1 MVAMLSTNHDTQ
13 AHLAEL
19 AEYVAIPSISRDASL
34 ETMTEAANWLVGQL
48 DFADAYVDAT
58 AGHPVV
64 RGQWIQDPSA
74 PTILVYGHY
83 DVQPTGDL
91 AEWITPPFELTID
104 GDVMRGRGCTDDKG
118 PVFIVLKVAQAF
130 MAQEGRLPLNIKFL
144 FEGEE
149 EIGSE
154 HLEKYVREHAKE
166 LACDLVI
173 SADGAMW
180 RPSEPSLSLMSKGLV
195 TLSVE
200 VHGANDDLHSGRF
213 GGTVANPLHGLA
225 QIIASLHTPEGA
237 VAVDGFYDGI
247 KPLSDER
254 RRELAE
260 VSFDDEQWRG
270 QLGVPELFGEPGYS
284 TIERLWERP
293 TLEVNGMEGGG
304 KYTVIPHVAAAH
316 ISCRLVPGQ
325 DPAHVLAAVVAHLER
340 QSAPGLT
347 VKVLP
352 DEAMVPAYTISADHP
367 AIRAATEALARTYP
381 GEKVLLA
388 CIAGTLPA
396 TALFESALGAK
407 TLFFSFSTSDEKLHA
422 PNEFMRIRRL
432 GEGMQAW
439 EQLWR
444 LLADGPHRL
453 EKVTFF
459 ND

>member
-1 MVAMLSTNHDTQ
+1 MLSTNPDTQ
-13 AHLAEL
+13 QYLDEL
-19 AEYVAIPSISRDASL
+19 AEYVAIPSISRDATSDV
-34 ETMTEAANWLVGQL
+34 MTDAASWLVRQL
-48 DFADAYVDAT
+48 VFANAYVDET

-64 RGQWIQDPSA
+64 RGEWIADPYA

-91 AEWITPPFELTID
+91 AEWITPPFELSID

-118 PVFIVLKVAQAF
+118 PVYIVLKVAQAF
-130 MAQEGRLPLNIKFL
+130 MEQEGKLPLNVKFL

-149 EIGSE
+149 EIGSP
-154 HLEKYVREHAKE
+154 HLDVYVRAHAKE

-180 RPSEPSLSLMSKGLV
+180 RASEPSLSLMSKGLV

-213 GGTVANPLHGLA
+213 GGTVANPIHGLA
-225 QIIASLHTPEGA
+225 QIVTSLHTPEGA
-237 VAVDGFYDGI
+237 VAVEGFYDGVT
-247 KPLSDER
+247 PLSDGR
-254 RRELAE
+254 RSELRA
-260 VSFDDEQWRG
+260 VSFDEEQYRE
-270 QLGVPELFGEPGYS
+270 QLGVTEVFGEPGYS

-293 TLEVNGMEGGG
+293 TLEVNGIEGGG
-304 KYTVIPHVAAAH
+304 KYTVIPHVAKAH

-325 DPAHVLAAVVAHLER
+325 DPSHVLSSIITHLER
-340 QSAPGLT
+340 QPAPGLT
-347 VKVLP
+347 VKILP
-352 DEAMVPAYTISADHP
+352 DAAKVPAYTIDANHP
-367 AIRAATEALARTYP
+367 AVRAATEALASVYP

-396 TALFESALGAK
+396 TALFESELGAK
-407 TLFFSFSTSDEKLHA
+407 TLFFSFSTADEKLHA

-432 GEGMQAW
+432 GEGMRAW

-444 LLADGPHRL
+444 LLAEGPHRL
-453 EKVTFF
+453 EKVSVA

>member
-1 MVAMLSTNHDTQ
+1 MLSINPDTQ
-13 AHLAEL
+13 HYLDEL
-19 AEYVAIPSISRDASL
+19 AEYVAIPSISRDASSDV
-34 ETMTEAANWLVGQL
+34 MSDAANWLVRQL
-48 DFADAYVDAT
+48 GFANAYVDT
-58 AGHPVV
+58 TGGHPLV
-64 RGQWIQDPSA
+64 RGEWIADSSA

-91 AEWITPPFELTID
+91 DEWITPPFELRVD

-118 PVFIVLKVAQAF
+118 PVYIVLKVAQAF
-130 MAQEGRLPLNIKFL
+130 MEQEGRLPLNVKFL

-149 EIGSE
+149 EIGSP
-154 HLEKYVREHAKE
+154 HLDAYVREHAQE

-180 RPSEPSLSLMSKGLV
+180 RASEPSLSLMSKGLV

-213 GGTVANPLHGLA
+213 GGTVANSIHGLT
-225 QIIASLHTPEGA
+225 QIIASLHSPDGR
-237 VAVDGFYDGI
+237 VAVEGFYDGI
-247 KPLSDER
+247 APLSDER
-254 RRELAE
+254 RSELRA
-260 VSFDDEQWRG
+260 VSFDEDQYRE
-270 QLGVPELFGEPGYS
+270 QLGVTEVFGEAGYS

-293 TLEVNGMEGGG
+293 TLEVNGIEAGG
-304 KYTVIPHVAAAH
+304 KYTVIPHVAKTH

-325 DPAHVLAAVVAHLER
+325 DPSHVLSSVIAHIE
-340 QSAPGLT
+340 QQATPGLT
-347 VKVLP
+347 VIVLP
-352 DEAMVPAYTISADHP
+352 DAAKVPAYTISANHP
-367 AIRAATEALARTYP
+367 AVRAATEALAGVYP

-396 TALFESALGAK
+396 TALFETELGTK
-407 TLFFSFSTSDEKLHA
+407 TLFFSFSTADEKLHA

-432 GEGMQAW
+432 GEGMRAW

-453 EKVTFF
+453 EKLSPVHG
-459 ND
+459 

>member
-1 MVAMLSTNHDTQ
+1 MLSTRYDTE

-34 ETMTEAANWLVGQL
+34 ETMTEAANWLVRQL
-48 DFADAYVDAT
+48 GFANAYVDAT

-64 RGQWIQDPSA
+64 RGQWLEDPSA

-91 AEWITPPFELTID
+91 AEWITPPFELTVD

-130 MAQEGRLPLNIKFL
+130 IAQEGRLPLNIKFL

-149 EIGSE
+149 EVGST
-154 HLEKYVREHAKE
+154 HLEEYVREHARE

-200 VHGANDDLHSGRF
+200 VHGAHDDLHSGRF

-225 QIIASLHTPEGA
+225 QIVASLHTPEGA
-237 VAVDGFYDGI
+237 IAVEGFYDGI

-254 RRELAE
+254 RRELAD
-260 VSFDDEQWRG
+260 VSFDETQWRD
-270 QLGVPELFGEPGYS
+270 QLGVPELFGEPGFS

-304 KYTVIPHVAAAH
+304 KYTVIPHVAVAH
-316 ISCRLVPGQ
+316 LSCRLVPGQ

-340 QSAPGLT
+340 QGVPGLT
-347 VKVLP
+347 IKVLP
-352 DEAMVPAYTISADHP
+352 DEAIVPAYTISADHP
-367 AIRAATEALARTYP
+367 AIRAAAEALAGTYP

-432 GEGMQAW
+432 GEGMKAW

-453 EKVTFF
+453 ERVNFF

>member
-1 MVAMLSTNHDTQ
+1 MLSTKHDTQ
-13 AHLAEL
+13 AYLEEL

-34 ETMTEAANWLVGQL
+34 ETMTEAANWLVRQL
-48 DFADAYVDAT
+48 DFAGAYVDAT
-58 AGHPVV
+58 KGHPVV
-64 RGQWIQDPSA
+64 RGEWLGDPSA

-91 AEWITPPFELTID
+91 AEWITPPFELTVD

-130 MAQEGRLPLNIKFL
+130 MNQEGGLPLNIKFL

-149 EIGSE
+149 EIGST
-154 HLEKYVREHAKE
+154 HLEEYVREHAKE
-166 LACDLVI
+166 LSCDLVI

-225 QIIASLHTPEGA
+225 QIVASLHTPEGTIA
-237 VAVDGFYDGI
+237 VEGFYDGI
-247 KPLSDER
+247 ATLSDER
-254 RRELAE
+254 RRELAA
-260 VSFDDEQWRG
+260 VVFDDDQWRD
-270 QLGVPELFGEPGYS
+270 QLGVPELFGEPGFS

-325 DPAHVLAAVVAHLER
+325 DPARVLAAVVAHLEG
-340 QSAPGLT
+340 QKLPGLT
-347 VKVLP
+347 IKVLP
-352 DEAMVPAYTISADHP
+352 DEAVVPAYTISADHP
-367 AIRAATEALARTYP
+367 AIRAATEALAGTYP

-453 EKVTFF
+453 EKVSFF

>member
-1 MVAMLSTNHDTQ
+1 MAAMLSTNPDTQ
-13 AHLAEL
+13 QYLDEL
-19 AEYVAIPSISRDASL
+19 AEYVAIPSISRDA
-34 ETMTEAANWLVGQL
+34 TNDVMNDAANWLVRQL
-48 DFADAYVDAT
+48 TFANAYVDAT

-64 RGQWIQDPSA
+64 RGEWIADPSA

-91 AEWITPPFELTID
+91 AEWITPPFELSVD

-118 PVFIVLKVAQAF
+118 PVYIVLKVAQAF
-130 MAQEGRLPLNIKFL
+130 MEQEGKLPLNVKFL

-149 EIGSE
+149 EIGSP
-154 HLEKYVREHAKE
+154 HLDVYVRAHAKE

-180 RPSEPSLSLMSKGLV
+180 RASEPSLSLMSKGLV
-195 TLSVE
+195 TLSLE

-213 GGTVANPLHGLA
+213 GGTVANPIHGLA
-225 QIIASLHTPEGA
+225 QIVTSLHTTEGA
-237 VAVDGFYDGI
+237 VAVEGFYDGVT
-247 KPLSDER
+247 PLSDER
-254 RRELAE
+254 RSELRA
-260 VSFDDEQWRG
+260 VSFDEEQYRE
-270 QLGVPELFGEPGYS
+270 QLGVTEVFGEPGYS

-293 TLEVNGMEGGG
+293 TLEVNGIEGGG
-304 KYTVIPHVAAAH
+304 KYTVIPHVAKAH

-325 DPAHVLAAVVAHLER
+325 DPSRVLSSIVSHLER
-340 QSAPGLT
+340 QPAPGLS
-347 VKVLP
+347 VKILP
-352 DEAMVPAYTISADHP
+352 DAAKVPAYTINANHP
-367 AIRAATEALARTYP
+367 AVRAATEALASVYP

-396 TALFESALGAK
+396 TALFESELGAK
-407 TLFFSFSTSDEKLHA
+407 TLFFSFSTADEKLHA

-432 GEGMQAW
+432 GEGMRAW

-453 EKVTFF
+453 EKVSVT

>member
-1 MVAMLSTNHDTQ
+1 MLSTKHDTE
-13 AHLAEL
+13 AFLAEL

-34 ETMTEAANWLVGQL
+34 ETMTQAANWLVRQL
-48 DFADAYVDAT
+48 GFANAYVDAT

-64 RGQWIQDPSA
+64 RGQWLEDPSA

-91 AEWITPPFELTID
+91 AEWITPPFELTVD

-149 EIGSE
+149 EVGST
-154 HLEKYVREHAKE
+154 HLEEYVREHARE

-225 QIIASLHTPEGA
+225 QIVASLHTPEGA
-237 VAVDGFYDGI
+237 VAVEGFYDGI

-260 VSFDDEQWRG
+260 VSFDETQWRD
-270 QLGVPELFGEPGYS
+270 QLGVPELFGEPGFS

-325 DPAHVLAAVVAHLER
+325 DPAHVLAAVVAHV
-340 QSAPGLT
+340 QQQNAAGLT

-352 DEAMVPAYTISADHP
+352 DEAVVPAYTISADHP
-367 AIRAATEALARTYP
+367 AIRAATEALAGTYP

-422 PNEFMRIRRL
+422 PNEYMRIRRL

-453 EKVTFF
+453 EKVNFF